1 MAQHVKIN
9 YKQPK
14 VNLNKFEK
22 NSSTAQFLGKSW
34 KKKNFKTSA
43 VGIKN
48 DGSKCNKLYS

>member
-1 MAQHVKIN
+1 MAQYVKIN
-9 YKQPK
+9 YKQP
-14 VNLNKFEK
+14 KFEK

-34 KKKNFKTSA
+34 KKNNFKTSA

>member
-48 DGSKCNKLYS
+48 DGSKRNKLYS

>member
-1 MAQHVKIN
+1 MAQYVKIN
-9 YKQPK
+9 YKQP
-14 VNLNKFEK
+14 KFEK

-34 KKKNFKTSA
+34 KKNFKTSA